1 MYRIL
6 SAVFLLCFVIGALYA
21 EDFTTLDR
29 DHYSSATIKR
39 VEPDG
44 LVIAYADGV
53 KKLKF
58 RNLPPEIGKQYG
70 YNPAVESQYLA
81 QQQASSAASYQA
93 AIQST
98 QTSNISQN
106 IAASIPSSL
115 IQTSAV
121 ASTSTQQALPQSPV
135 SSQTTTNLL
144 VVQGIPITPVVPSIF
159 DSIKTLFSNI
169 YISIKQSLKAFLLKW
184 LHILFPW
191 AFPAPSVYLN
201 STTTYASCA
210 NKTQIFNGLTNTN
223 PLPPTPNEIVS
234 NILSK
239 ETILATEMGMICSQF
254 PEISNAYLQNKPLKI
269 KGVVEK
275 IWLSGV
281 DHENA
286 EITLQ
291 ESYKRHVTIIYNLKK
306 YHELNVGRDEAE
318 ESWKLV
324 GSQLFYQ
331 CRARDIRR
339 DFNRVVEVCAEG
351 MSFPEKTVRLCKQN
365 PASVYFEIQY

>member
-1 MYRIL
+1 MKHFL
-6 SAVFLLCFVIGALYA
+6 TVVFLTYFVIGMLYA
-21 EDFTTLDR
+21 EDFTTLDG

-44 LVIAYADGV
+44 LVIAYSDGV

-58 RNLPPEIGKQYG
+58 NNLPPEVGQKYG
-70 YNPAVESQYLA
+70 YNPDIASQYQA
-81 QQQASSAASYQA
+81 QQQASAVKSYQA

-98 QTSNISQN
+98 QPSN

-121 ASTSTQQALPQSPV
+121 ASTTTQQALPQSPAI
-135 SSQTTTNLL
+135 SQTTTNLL
-144 VVQGIPITPVVPSIF
+144 VVQGTPITPVAPSIS
-159 DSIKTLFSNI
+159 DSFKTFFANI
-169 YISIKQSLKAFLLKW
+169 YISMKNQLKTFLLKW

-191 AFPAPSVYLN
+191 AFPPPSVYLN
-201 STTTYASCA
+201 STTTYASYT
-210 NKTQIFNGLTNTN
+210 NKTQNFNSLTNTN

-254 PEISNAYLQNKPLKI
+254 PEISNVYLQNKPLKI

-275 IWLSGV
+275 IWLSGI

-331 CRARDIRR
+331 CRARDSSS
-339 DFNRVVEVCAEG
+339 DFNRAVEVCAEG